1 MDHLEYAIY
10 RMAHDFEGGVT
21 ALAQRI
27 NVRPGTLIAKVDPA
41 NDAATT
47 NVRELVAMLLTT
59 GDIRPLAE
67 IARACGYVLTP
78 AAARDDGA
86 ALLDATLDAGAA
98 HCGTCRTSTATRSGA
113 SSTCASR
120 PGRSRGLG
128 RSRHS
133 RASSERGARVGR
145 LRRGKR
151 NDLRRFDLRG
161 RRLRGD
167 RDHGR
172 SVLAGDG
179 RDGCENGAGHRR

>member
-86 ALLDATLDAGAA
+86 ALLDATGRRLPLAEIARACGYVLTPAAARDDGAALLDATLDAGAA
-98 HCGTCRTSTATRSGA
+98 HGDLMA
-113 SSTCASR
+113 S
-120 PGRSRGLG
+120 
-128 RSRHS
+128 
-133 RASSERGARVGR
+133 ARDA
-145 LRRGKR
+145 L
-151 NDLRRFDLRG
+151 
-161 RRLRGD
+161 
-167 RDHGR
+167 
-172 SVLAGDG
+172 
-179 RDGCENGAGHRR
+179 RDGEIDAQELAAIREAATASTMAAEHLN